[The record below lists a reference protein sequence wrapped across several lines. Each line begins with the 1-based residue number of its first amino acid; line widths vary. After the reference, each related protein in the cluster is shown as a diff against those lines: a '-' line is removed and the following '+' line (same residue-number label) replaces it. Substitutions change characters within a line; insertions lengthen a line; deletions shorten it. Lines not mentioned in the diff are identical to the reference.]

1 MNLDDSNTA
10 LKNVYEK
17 NENYKIVINDRK
29 NKNCIIFFSG
39 NGLYYP
45 DSIEVFNEIIVN
57 KNRYEWEQVSKS
69 EEMTNHFG
77 MMIFVRDIQHFTTF

>member
-29 NKNCIIFFSG
+29 IKTVLFFSREMD
-39 NGLYYP
+39 Y
-45 DSIEVFNEIIVN
+45 II
-57 KNRYEWEQVSKS
+57 Q
-69 EEMTNHFG
+69 
-77 MMIFVRDIQHFTTF
+77 IP

>member
-29 NKNCIIFFSG
+29 NKNCTI
-39 NGLYYP
+39 
-45 DSIEVFNEIIVN
+45 NEQI
-57 KNRYEWEQVSKS
+57 
-69 EEMTNHFG
+69 
-77 MMIFVRDIQHFTTF
+77 